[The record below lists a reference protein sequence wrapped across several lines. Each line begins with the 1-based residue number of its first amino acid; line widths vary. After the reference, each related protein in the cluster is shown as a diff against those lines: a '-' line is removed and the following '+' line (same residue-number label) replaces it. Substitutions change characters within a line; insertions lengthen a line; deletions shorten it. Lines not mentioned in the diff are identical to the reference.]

1 MNEVIQTPNRRNFLG
16 TVTAVTLSATA
27 LALLDGNDAMAA
39 KTMKDK
45 MKGKDNM
52 MASDVGILNV
62 ALGLEHEAINAY
74 TLGAQSG
81 LLDKNVLDVAVLFQS
96 HHKGH
101 RDALIA
107 TINKM
112 GGKAVAEKTL
122 AQYAADLNAGSI
134 KNAGDILQLA
144 RRLEL
149 GAVNA
154 YLGVIPSLNDKELG
168 KVAARLAADETMH
181 WTLLN
186 SALGGAAPAGPLT
199 FGA

>member
-1 MNEVIQTPNRRNFLG
+1 MNEVIQTASRRNFLG

-39 KTMKDK
+39 KMKDK
-45 MKGKDNM
+45 KGGDKM

-81 LLDKNVLDVAVLFQS
+81 LLDKGVLDVAVLFQS

-122 AQYAADLNAGSI
+122 AQYATDLNAGSI
-134 KNAGDILQLA
+134 KSAGDILQLA

-149 GAVNA
+149 GAINA
-154 YLGVIPSLNDKELG
+154 YLGVIPSLNDKALG
-168 KVAARLAADETMH
+168 QVAARLAADETMH

-186 SALGGAAPAGPLT
+186 SALGGAAPAGPLS

>member
-1 MNEVIQTPNRRNFLG
+1 MTTITQTNSRRNFLG
-16 TVTAVTLSATA
+16 QMTAATLSVTA
-27 LALLDGNDAMAA
+27 LALLDGNEAMAA
-39 KTMKDK
+39 RMAKA
-45 MKGKDNM
+45 KGKPHAMNG
-52 MASDVGILNV
+52 DVNILNV

-81 LLDKNVLDVAVLFQS
+81 LLAKPVLDVAVLFQS

-101 RDALIA
+101 RDALVA
-107 TINKM
+107 TIEKL

-122 AQYAADLNAGSI
+122 AQYATDLNAASI
-134 KNAGDILQLA
+134 KSANDVLELA

-154 YLGVIPSLNDKELG
+154 YLGVIPSLGDKELG
-168 KVAARLAADETMH
+168 KVAARLASDETMH
-181 WTLLN
+181 WTILN
-186 SALGGAAPAGPLT
+186 NALGGTPPSAPLT

>member
-1 MNEVIQTPNRRNFLG
+1 MTELALNPARRNFFG
-16 TVTAVTLSATA
+16 KVTALTLSATA
-27 LALLDGNDAMAA
+27 LALLDGNEALAG
-39 KTMKDK
+39 K
-45 MKGKDNM
+45 MKGKGNM
-52 MASDVGILNV
+52 AANDVGILNV

-81 LLDKNVLDVAVLFQS
+81 LLAKPVLDVAVLFQS
-96 HHKGH
+96 HHKAH
-101 RDALIA
+101 RDALVA
-107 TINKM
+107 TIGKL

-122 AQYAADLNAGSI
+122 AEYATALNAGAI
-134 KNAGDILQLA
+134 KSATDILELA

-154 YLGVIPSLNDKELG
+154 YLGVIPSLHDKELG

-186 SALGGAAPAGPLT
+186 NALGGTPPAGALS

>member
-27 LALLDGNDAMAA
+27 LALLDGNEAMAA
-39 KTMKDK
+39 KAMKDK
-45 MKGKDNM
+45 MKGKDSM

>member
-1 MNEVIQTPNRRNFLG
+1 MNEVIETGSRRNFLG
-16 TVTAVTLSATA
+16 KVTAVTLSATA
-27 LALLDGNDAMAA
+27 LALLDGNEAMAA
-39 KTMKDK
+39 KMKDK
-45 MKGKDNM
+45 MKGKGDS
-52 MASDVGILNV
+52 MANDVGILNV

-81 LLDKNVLDVAVLFQS
+81 LLDKGVLDVAVLFQS

-107 TINKM
+107 TINKL

-122 AQYAADLNAGSI
+122 AQYATDLNAASI
-134 KNAGDILQLA
+134 RSATDILQLA

-154 YLGVIPSLNDKELG
+154 YLGVIPSLGDRELG

-186 SALGGAAPAGPLT
+186 SALGGAAPSAPLT

>member
-1 MNEVIQTPNRRNFLG
+1 MNEVIQTASRRNFLG

-39 KTMKDK
+39 K
-45 MKGKDNM
+45 MKGKKGGDKM

-81 LLDKNVLDVAVLFQS
+81 LLDKGVLDVAVLFQS

-134 KNAGDILQLA
+134 KTAGDILQLA

-149 GAVNA
+149 GAINA
-154 YLGVIPSLNDKELG
+154 YLGVIPSLNDKALG
-168 KVAARLAADETMH
+168 QVAARLAADETMH

-186 SALGGAAPAGPLT
+186 SALGGAAPAGPLS

>member
-1 MNEVIQTPNRRNFLG
+1 MNEVIQTASRRNFLG
-16 TVTAVTLSATA
+16 KVTAVTLSATA

-39 KTMKDK
+39 K
-45 MKGKDNM
+45 MKGKKGGDKM
-52 MASDVGILNV
+52 MANDVGILNV

-81 LLDKNVLDVAVLFQS
+81 LLDKGVLDVAVLFQS

-112 GGKAVAEKTL
+112 GGKPVAEKTL

-134 KNAGDILQLA
+134 KSAGDILQLA

>member
-1 MNEVIQTPNRRNFLG
+1 MTEVIQTASRRNFLG
-16 TVTAVTLSATA
+16 KVTAVTLSATA

-39 KTMKDK
+39 K
-45 MKGKDNM
+45 MKGKKGGDKM

-81 LLDKNVLDVAVLFQS
+81 LLDKGVLDVAVLFQS

-112 GGKAVAEKTL
+112 GGKPVAEKTL
-122 AQYAADLNAGSI
+122 AQYATDLNASSI
-134 KNAGDILQLA
+134 KSAGDILQLA

>member
-1 MNEVIQTPNRRNFLG
+1 MNEVIQTASRRNFLG

-39 KTMKDK
+39 KMKDK
-45 MKGKDNM
+45 KGGDKM

-81 LLDKNVLDVAVLFQS
+81 LLDKGVLDVAVLFQS

-112 GGKAVAEKTL
+112 GGKAVSEKTL

-134 KNAGDILQLA
+134 KSAGDILQLA

-149 GAVNA
+149 GAINA
-154 YLGVIPSLNDKELG
+154 YLGVIPSLNDKALG
-168 KVAARLAADETMH
+168 QVAARLAADETMH

-186 SALGGAAPAGPLT
+186 SALGGAAPAGPLS